1 MLARMLMPR
10 RAFLQA
16 TGLTGASVLSGRLA
30 QRRDKN
36 STDRALLAQPIDAAW
51 GGGLRGAGV
60 SSRVRD
66 RDIAAFAATGGNVVR
81 VMCTHHPLLSLEPPY
96 RLDSNSFRRLDQIL
110 AACRRNGVRAIIDP
124 HTFPGMQSRYTC
136 YPSDRLWRSQ
146 SLQDKMVGLWGYIAN
161 RYRNHDEVVGYDLL
175 NEPAV
180 PDVSAN
186 RGLASW
192 NALARRMA
200 AAVRAHDSQTR
211 VIIEPAVGPGPGNRR
226 YDRFTSMRYLL
237 APPDDRVVV
246 SPHMYAPHG
255 FTYQGVN
262 GNRRGY
268 AYPGTVDGQYWNKGA
283 LAAYMAPARDY
294 QRLHGVSVLIG
305 EFSAAR
311 WTGDDGIRYLR
322 DNIDLFE
329 SWGWDWTYIGWREY
343 EGWDAE
349 LGPDPRNRHRR
360 NSTPRLDLLR
370 RYYRRNGVGARAR
383 RPLPRPERKGQR
395 LPHPLP
401 LHG

>member
-1 MLARMLMPR
+1 MLMPR

-16 TGLTGASVLSGRLA
+16 AGLTGAGVLSGRLA
-30 QRRDKN
+30 RRRDN
-36 STDRALLAQPIDAAW
+36 SSADRALLAQRIEAAW

-146 SLQDKMVGLWGYIAN
+146 SLQDKLIGLWGYIAN

-192 NALARRMA
+192 NALARRMSV
-200 AAVRAHDSQTR
+200 AVRARDTQTH
-211 VIIEPAVGPGPGNRR
+211 VIIEPAVGPGPNHRW
-226 YDRFTSMRYLL
+226 YDRFASMRYLL
-237 APPDDRVVV
+237 APPVRRVVV

-262 GNRRGY
+262 GTPGGY
-268 AYPGTVDGQYWNKGA
+268 SYPGTVDGQYWNKAA
-283 LAAYMAPARDY
+283 LAAYMAPAHLY
-294 QRLHGVSVLIG
+294 QRRHGVPVWIG
-305 EFSAAR
+305 EFSAPR
-311 WTGDDGIRYLR
+311 WTAADGIRYLR
-322 DNIDLFE
+322 DSIDLFE
-329 SWGWDWTYIGWREY
+329 GWGWDWTYIGWREY
-343 EGWDAE
+343 QGWDAE

-360 NSTPRLDLLR
+360 KSTPRLNLLR
-370 RYYRRNGVGARAR
+370 HYYARNRGDARGHE
-383 RPLPRPERKGQR
+383 PLPRPERRGR
-395 LPHPLP
+395 HLPHPIP
-401 LHG
+401 LHGSP